1 MKDISTEEQKEW
13 RMFLLMP
20 RDLQKFKRHFV
31 KSGYVMDIDRQSIK
45 TILTPGGDPMF
56 SALKYPG
63 SWQCTIDPEY
73 LHEID
78 HMFNG
83 R

>member
-1 MKDISTEEQKEW
+1 
-13 RMFLLMP
+13 
-20 RDLQKFKRHFV
+20 
-31 KSGYVMDIDRQSIK
+31 MDIDRQSIK

-56 SALKYPG
+56 SALKYPK
-63 SWQCTIDPEY
+63 SWQCAIDPEY

-78 HMFNG
+78 HVFNG